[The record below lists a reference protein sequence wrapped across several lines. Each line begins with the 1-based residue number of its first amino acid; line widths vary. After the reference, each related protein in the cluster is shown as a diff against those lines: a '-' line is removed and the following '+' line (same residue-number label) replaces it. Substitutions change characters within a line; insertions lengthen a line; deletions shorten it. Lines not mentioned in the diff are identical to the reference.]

1 MNLGLLVENIEPP
14 VATFHVERADPARRG
29 NGIVTNG
36 VLRLTIREQ
45 RGVLVQHLQ
54 FELIKLVTF
63 DRANRAADERD
74 DFGLVRD
81 AAGPDLN
88 MVVREKVLEEFAVTI
103 LPRLPR
109 LLLQYDQLFFDHGDV
124 ARFGN
129 RAQSV
134 GEKNNRHECNRKGLK
149 FHGADSLE
157 GTGEALGLKT
167 DRSAHQRGV
176 HPL

>member
-1 MNLGLLVENIEPP
+1 MNLGLLVENVEP
-14 VATFHVERADPARRG
+14 AITTFHIKRADPARRG

-36 VLRLTIREQ
+36 VLRLPIREQ

-54 FELIKLVTF
+54 FELIKLVTL

-74 DFGLVRD
+74 DLGPVRD

-88 MVVREKVLEEFAVTI
+88 MVVREKILEKFAVTI
-103 LPRLPR
+103 FPSLPG
-109 LLLQYDQLFFDHGDV
+109 LLLQFDQLFFDRGHV

-134 GEKNNRHECNRKGLK
+134 DEKNNHHECNRKGLK
-149 FHGADSLE
+149 FHGTDFLG
-157 GTGEALGLKT
+157 GTREALGLKT
-167 DRSAHQRGV
+167 DRSAHQRG
-176 HPL
+176 